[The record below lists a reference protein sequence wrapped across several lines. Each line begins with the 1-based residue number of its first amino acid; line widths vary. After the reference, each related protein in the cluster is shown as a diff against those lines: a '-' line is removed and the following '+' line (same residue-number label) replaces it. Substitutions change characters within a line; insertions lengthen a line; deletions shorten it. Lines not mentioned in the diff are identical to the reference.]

1 MKELVKT
8 NDPVRISWLTSMLA
22 EGGVVAIV
30 LDTHTSI
37 LEGQIGAIPRRVM
50 VSDEDFQAA
59 RRILANAKR
68 EIETAYSLDALL
80 GGRITLEQPQA
91 GYRVA
96 VDPVLLAAAV
106 PPGARV
112 LDVGTGVGTAALCY
126 AQRVPAAKVTGLEL
140 QPSLA
145 ELARANVVRNEL
157 TAQVEILY
165 GDLLAPPEAVS
176 TAGFDQVMANPPYLP
191 AGRAD
196 PRISAEKAISHVE
209 GDAVLVDW
217 IDFCVRMA
225 APRGTITFIHR
236 ADRLDEILA
245 HLQGRAG
252 GTVVFPLWPKREVA
266 PKRVLV
272 QARVG
277 IATPMRISPGLVL
290 HEPNGSYTDIVA
302 NVLNEGAGLDLYGH
316 LG

>member
-1 MKELVKT
+1 MKELVRT
-8 NDPVRISWLTSMLA
+8 NDSVRISWLKSLLA
-22 EGGVVAIV
+22 KGGVEAIV
-30 LDTHTSI
+30 LGTHTSI
-37 LEGQIGAIPRRVM
+37 LEGQIGAIPWRVM
-50 VSDEDFQAA
+50 VIDEDFEAG
-59 RRILANAKR
+59 RRILANAER
-68 EIETAYSLDALL
+68 EIETAPSVDALL
-80 GGRITLEQPQA
+80 GRRIALEQPRG

-106 PPGARV
+106 PSGARV
-112 LDVGTGVGTAALCY
+112 LDVGTGVGAAALCY
-126 AQRVPAAKVTGLEL
+126 AHRVPAAHVTGLEL
-140 QPSLA
+140 QPQLA
-145 ELARANVVRNEL
+145 ELAHANVVRNEL
-157 TAQVEILY
+157 TTQVDILN

-176 TAGFDQVMANPPYLP
+176 AAGFDQVMANPPYLQ

-196 PRISAEKAISHVE
+196 LRIGPEKAISHVE
-209 GDAVLVDW
+209 GEAVLVDW

-245 HLQGRAG
+245 SLQGRAG
-252 GTVVFPLWPKREVA
+252 GAVVFPIWPKRDLA

-290 HEPNGSYTDIVA
+290 HEPNGSYTDLA
-302 NVLNEGAGLDLYGH
+302 ADVLNEVAGLNL
-316 LG
+316 